1 MHLDVC
7 NWLCIGRFGL
17 GWAHDAF
24 YIACHMFMHS
34 HAYVLS
40 FQSILWYFELLWD
53 FFYCLLSFSL
63 PLSVYVNLLL
73 WHPNGNV
80 LHPGTLFVPR
90 HPLLLT
96 LLLSLFGFVMRRPNH
111 TSLRTFLNKVFI
123 LNAKSSCWTSPT
135 PSYPLSSIVGDGGH
149 CVTPRSLVHPC
160 WSRSFTPTY
169 MELILQY
176 LSSLLAFEVRV

>member
-1 MHLDVC
+1 MCATDCVLVGLDWVEPMMLFILHVTC
-7 NWLCIGRFGL
+7 LCIPMHTFFPFNLFFDILNCFGTFL
-17 GWAHDAF
+17 IVF
-24 YIACHMFMHS
+24 S
-34 HAYVLS
+34 L
-40 FQSILWYFELLWD
+40 
-53 FFYCLLSFSL
+53 SL

-160 WSRSFTPTY
+160 
-169 MELILQY
+169 
-176 LSSLLAFEVRV
+176 